1 METRRVS
8 AREKRQ
14 PQNYFKEES
23 SDDEGDDEKTKAA
36 KQKLKQMM
44 NDDSEV
50 ESDFEKEID
59 NQVEE
64 MSESDESEEEESK
77 KLTCIKGT
85 VGDNNV
91 KSFRLSESESSDDE
105 EEKGKKK
112 IKNDSGNIFLRRE
125 SHSLEDV
132 GEDESSQMLLAIA
145 GGLSQA
151 HEVWKETTRTPPAKE
166 KKKGKGKASN
176 KRKSIETFETVKKP
190 KKENEVASMDSISK
204 LLAQGEGVQPHENLT
219 SDEEPLREPV
229 VAMDGVE
236 ITVPVPEHLRKKKKK
251 GFDVEAYLKREMARE
266 VRELSLVTHKSGLVC
281 LLAHVLHLNSVTS
294 DPGLQCLALSLVPQ
308 NNLFT
313 KVRNS
318 PHVET
323 ITNCFV
329 FQDTIT
335 LIRLGH
341 LVSWLRDSIP
351 ISKHSEQVS
360 IKPVAIRL
368 EQALASLLVLEDM
381 ELVLVFALVCR
392 ALGLNTR
399 LVVNLNL
406 PSKCDSNKPA
416 SNKDTKSGRK
426 DKKKTKTET
435 SASGSRKRSKSSD
448 SESEEDEKK
457 KVDSKSKRKSK
468 SSTGGD
474 KKSEE
479 KPSLASKLAA
489 AVSKRKSKTLAPT
502 VTEDTIIEGIK
513 ESPSKEA
520 KRSRST
526 RSKSSK
532 SCREVEQEKQSTSKA
547 SCSNSRKNEKTSE
560 HTKEK
565 NIKSKSQTV
574 MDPDKSNNMYKQN
587 YWVEVFLHK
596 EKKWIPVDVLSG
608 KVNNPSDIE
617 SRLAKPVMY
626 VLAVNMKG
634 LVKDV
639 TRRYSSNYLTQ
650 SRKLRV
656 DETWFDKTLCPWLDR
671 DNKKEDTELV
681 KKSEEGPL
689 PTSVSAFKGHPLYAL
704 QRHLLKFEAIYPV
717 EAPTL
722 GFIRGEPV
730 YARECVHT
738 LLGRTAWLKEGKVVR
753 IGEEPYKVVKARPK
767 WDRMSGTKK
776 ADEPLELVH
785 SILQISNC

>member
-1 METRRVS
+1 M
-8 AREKRQ
+8 
-14 PQNYFKEES
+14 
-23 SDDEGDDEKTKAA
+23 
-36 KQKLKQMM
+36 
-44 NDDSEV
+44 
-50 ESDFEKEID
+50 
-59 NQVEE
+59 
-64 MSESDESEEEESK
+64 
-77 KLTCIKGT
+77 
-85 VGDNNV
+85 
-91 KSFRLSESESSDDE
+91 
-105 EEKGKKK
+105 
-112 IKNDSGNIFLRRE
+112 
-125 SHSLEDV
+125 
-132 GEDESSQMLLAIA
+132 
-145 GGLSQA
+145 
-151 HEVWKETTRTPPAKE
+151 
-166 KKKGKGKASN
+166 
-176 KRKSIETFETVKKP
+176 
-190 KKENEVASMDSISK
+190 
-204 LLAQGEGVQPHENLT
+204 
-219 SDEEPLREPV
+219 
-229 VAMDGVE
+229 
-236 ITVPVPEHLRKKKKK
+236 
-251 GFDVEAYLKREMARE
+251 
-266 VRELSLVTHKSGLVC
+266 
-281 LLAHVLHLNSVTS
+281 
-294 DPGLQCLALSLVPQ
+294 
-308 NNLFT
+308 
-313 KVRNS
+313 
-318 PHVET
+318 
-323 ITNCFV
+323 

-341 LVSWLRDSIP
+341 LVTWLRDSIP
-351 ISKHSEQVS
+351 ISKHSDQVS

-406 PSKCDSNKPA
+406 PSKADSNKPA
-416 SNKDTKSGRK
+416 SNADTKSGRN
-426 DKKKTKTET
+426 DKRKTKTET
-435 SASGSRKRSKSSD
+435 SESGSRKRSMSAD
-448 SESEEDEKK
+448 SESEEDDKK
-457 KVDSKSKRKSK
+457 KVNSKSKRGSK
-468 SSTGGD
+468 SATGGD

-502 VTEDTIIEGIK
+502 ATEDTIIEGIK

-532 SCREVEQEKQSTSKA
+532 SCREVEEEKQSTSKA
-547 SCSNSRKNEKTSE
+547 SCSNSRKQDKTSE
-560 HTKEK
+560 HTKEI
-565 NIKSKSQTV
+565 NIKSKSQAV
-574 MDPDKSNNMYKQN
+574 MNSDNPDMYKQN
-587 YWVEVFLHK
+587 YWVEVFLNN

-639 TRRYSSNYLTQ
+639 TRRYSSNYLTH

-785 SILQISNC
+785 SILHISNC